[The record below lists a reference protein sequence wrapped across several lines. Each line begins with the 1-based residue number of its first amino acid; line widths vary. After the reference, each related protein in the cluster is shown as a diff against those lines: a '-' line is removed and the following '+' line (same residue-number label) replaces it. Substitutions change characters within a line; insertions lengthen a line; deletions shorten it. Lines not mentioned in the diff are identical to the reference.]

1 MKLKTSPTLAVERG
15 KPVENSHDIELL
27 GAEALCGCSDQS
39 LHLAIKSKTLTNKSN
54 CFCKVFG
61 FKSKF
66 YYNISLRERY
76 EVGIGYL
83 EKKNKHLFLKRS
95 LPLFYTDNGTDVIPS
110 YNLPRTFYC
119 SDADYLVISSY
130 TPRTYIELL
139 PDANSLITSID
150 AFVPSSLH
158 VDKNSVVARLDD
170 HIVSLSLEDL
180 FNTEQFK
187 EAVKNITE
195 RS

>member
-1 MKLKTSPTLAVERG
+1 MKLKTSAVPAVERG
-15 KPVENSHDIELL
+15 RPVKNSHDIELL
-27 GAEALCGCSDQS
+27 GTEALCDCSDQS
-39 LHLAIKSKTLTNKSN
+39 LQLAITSKTFTNKSN

-61 FKSKF
+61 FESKF
-66 YYNISLRERY
+66 YYSISLRERY

-83 EKKNKHLFLKRS
+83 EKNKKQLFLKRS

-119 SDADYLVISSY
+119 SDSDYLVVSSY

-150 AFVPSSLH
+150 PFIPSSLH
-158 VDKNSVVARLDD
+158 IDKNCVVARLDD
-170 HIVSLSLEDL
+170 RIVSLSLEDL

-187 EAVKNITE
+187 KAVHEITE